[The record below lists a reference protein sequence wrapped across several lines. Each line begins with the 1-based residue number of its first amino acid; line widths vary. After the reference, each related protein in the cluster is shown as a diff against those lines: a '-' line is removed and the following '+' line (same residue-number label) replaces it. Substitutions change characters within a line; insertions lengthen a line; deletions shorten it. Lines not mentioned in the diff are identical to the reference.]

1 MQSKENIYVFLLD
14 IITDGLT
21 FSGENP
27 MNPVGFAVCVY
38 PISGSL
44 GVCVG
49 VGGVGGRR
57 DHAILLCGPPVGLM
71 Y

>member
-49 VGGVGGRR
+49 VGGWEEGETMLYSCVVHRW
-57 DHAILLCGPPVGLM
+57 V
-71 Y
+71 